1 MMRKSEHIC
10 SRLRQLKKQK
20 WFLNH
25 LPSED
30 IRVKYKHALKLCDQV
45 RPERRINLWK
55 AMILLDGH
63 RSWHDKECI

>member
-1 MMRKSEHIC
+1 MRKSEYVC
-10 SRLRQLKKQK
+10 SRIRQRKGRKRFIL
-20 WFLNH
+20 H
-25 LPSED
+25 LTSEKD
-30 IRVKYKHALKLCDQV
+30 KIKYKHAFKLCDGI